1 MFGVSVDLR
10 QRGRLP
16 GQPIGNET
24 VRRRCLDDSVPPV
37 CNSKDV
43 EGGKGAIGSLGVQ
56 TFLWYMDGLM
66 MGVED
71 TSVLCNHS
79 SDRRMLESNNDPT

>member
-1 MFGVSVDLR
+1 MDDERVD
-10 QRGRLP
+10 
-16 GQPIGNET
+16 
-24 VRRRCLDDSVPPV
+24 
-37 CNSKDV
+37 
-43 EGGKGAIGSLGVQ
+43 GAFLWYMDG